1 MIELVWYKSFARDFK
16 KIIKKNP
23 DLKEKL
29 QKALEL
35 FVNEPYHPLLGIHK
49 LSGKLRGHHALGLGY
64 DCRVVIKFLDK
75 DKVALISVGKHE
87 EVY

>member
-1 MIELVWYKSFARDFK
+1 VIELVWYKSFTRDFK

-29 QKALEL
+29 CEALEL
-35 FVNEPYHPLLGIHK
+35 FVNEPYHPLLGTHK
-49 LSGKLRGHHALGLGY
+49 LSGKLKGHHAFGLGY
-64 DCRVVIKFLDK
+64 DCRVVIKFIDNE
-75 DKVALISVGKHE
+75 KVALISVGKHE

>member
-1 MIELVWYKSFARDFK
+1 VIELIWYTSFTRDFK

-29 QKALEL
+29 RQALEL
-35 FVNEPYHPLLGIHK
+35 FVNNPNHPLLGTHK
-49 LSGKLRGHHALGLGY
+49 LSGKLKGHHALVLGY